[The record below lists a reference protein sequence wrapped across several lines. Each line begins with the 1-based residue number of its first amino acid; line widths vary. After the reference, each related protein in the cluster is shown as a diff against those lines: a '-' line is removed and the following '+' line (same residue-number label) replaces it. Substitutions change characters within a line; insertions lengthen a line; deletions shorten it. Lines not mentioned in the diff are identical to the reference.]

1 MVVRKVKS
9 VFIFKDTMG
18 GSKHSVCAQ
27 SVSAEKK
34 IAFGHGSSPVT
45 PTLRRLW
52 QKDPKFGTNLGFIV
66 RPGQERKRQTHTDV
80 DGEQQQLSKRMLFC

>member
-27 SVSAEKK
+27 SDSAEKR

-45 PTLRRLW
+45 PTLRRLC
-52 QKDPKFGTNLGFIV
+52 QKDPKFGINLGFIV